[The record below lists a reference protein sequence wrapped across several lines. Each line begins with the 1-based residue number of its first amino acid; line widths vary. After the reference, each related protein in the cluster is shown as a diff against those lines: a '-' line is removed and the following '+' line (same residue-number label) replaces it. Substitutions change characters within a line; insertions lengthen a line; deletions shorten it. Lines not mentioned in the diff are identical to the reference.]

1 MNYSLR
7 QILLLIFLAVIVL
20 VSFLFNRQQ
29 PVKTEPV
36 SAPPLLVINNSET
49 YRYNAQGITDTR
61 LQSQKT
67 TYYNDDRGTHFQAP
81 ILTQIAPPITQTLQ
95 ADTAIQN
102 HAKTEIFMQG
112 DVVGQQNNTQNAQQT
127 LTFKTPALL
136 YRVPENTAETN
147 ELVTILTPDSTTYA
161 TGALWHLKQNLFILK
176 KNVRSTY
183 APAH

>member
-29 PVKTEPV
+29 SVKTEPV

-49 YRYNAQGITDTR
+49 YRYNAQGVTDMH

-67 TYYNDDRGTHFQAP
+67 IYYNDDRGTHFQAP
-81 ILTQIAPPITQTLQ
+81 VLTQINPPIKQILQ
-95 ADTAIQN
+95 ANTAVQN

-112 DVVGQQNNTQNAQQT
+112 NVIGQRNNTQNTQQT
-127 LTFKTPALL
+127 LTFKTPALT
-136 YRVPENTAETN
+136 YRVSENTAETN
-147 ELVTILTPDSTTYA
+147 THVTILTPNSTTYA

-183 APAH
+183 APAY